1 MRISD
6 WSSDVCS
13 SDLGQGSDDTL
24 EGGDGDDYLV
34 GGSGEDILQGD
45 GGGDILLG
53 GAESDTYR
61 VSNGDKLIDED
72 GNGEVYWDNVVI
84 TGGSRKEG
92 DPANTYYSEDKS
104 YTYFLSNGEL
114 TVTDSA
120 GGVITI
126 KNYSKDNNNLGI
138 SLTDEDDDDSGDRKS
153 VV

>member
-72 GNGEVYWDNVVI
+72 GTGAVYWDIVEI
-84 TGGSRKEG
+84 TGGSLKEG
-92 DPANTYYSEDKS
+92 APANTYYSADKS
-104 YTYFLSNGEL
+104 YTSFLSNSEG
-114 TVTDSA
+114 T
-120 GGVITI
+120 
-126 KNYSKDNNNLGI
+126 
-138 SLTDEDDDDSGDRKS
+138 R
-153 VV
+153 

>member
-61 VSNGDKLIDED
+61 VSNGDQLIDED

-84 TGGSRKEG
+84 TGGLRKEG
-92 DPANTYYSEDKS
+92 ETANTYTSED
-104 YTYFLSNGEL
+104 N
-114 TVTDSA
+114 DSER
-120 GGVITI
+120 T
-126 KNYSKDNNNLGI
+126 
-138 SLTDEDDDDSGDRKS
+138 S
-153 VV
+153 VVWVKRG

>member
-84 TGGSRKEG
+84 TGVSRNEG

-104 YTYFLSNGEL
+104 YTYLLSNCEL
-114 TVTDSA
+114 KLKNTADA
-120 GGVITI
+120 VITI
-126 KNYSKDNNNLGI
+126 ND
-138 SLTDEDDDDSGDRKS
+138 T
-153 VV
+153 